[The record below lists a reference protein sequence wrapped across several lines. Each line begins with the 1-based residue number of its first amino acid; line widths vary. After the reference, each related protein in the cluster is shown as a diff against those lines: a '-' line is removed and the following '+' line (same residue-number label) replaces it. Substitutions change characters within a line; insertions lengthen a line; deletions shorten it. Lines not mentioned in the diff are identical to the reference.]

1 MKIGFDAKRAFN
13 NSTGL
18 GNYARLLIK
27 SLVANFPENTYYLFT
42 PKIDEKFANEFTE
55 FKQVE
60 IIKPENFIDKQFSAA
75 WRSYSI
81 GDIVNNLELDI
92 FHGLSNELPKGIN
105 QLKTKCVVT
114 IHDLIF
120 LRYPNY
126 YNNIDAYI
134 YKKKFSNAC
143 NNADLILATSIQT
156 QNDII
161 DFFKTEKEKIQV
173 TYQACDD
180 AFSVAYTNETKDL
193 IREKYNLPKQFI
205 LSVGTIEKR
214 KNQLTILQAL
224 SELDNNWELVLIGKK
239 TSYADEIVNYAKQHD
254 LSNRLHIFENIPF
267 NDLPVIFQC
276 SDLFV
281 YISEFEG
288 FGIPVLEAMQSNILA
303 ITSNVSSLPE
313 VIGNESLT
321 INPFESSALVQFIKN
336 NFTQPDLIKKY
347 ITEAKQRAQL
357 FDKDYLAKALMD
369 KYLALLA

>member
-18 GNYARLLIK
+18 GNYSRLLIK
-27 SLVANFPENTYYLFT
+27 SLITNFPENTYYLFT
-42 PKIDEKFANEFTE
+42 PKIDEKFAGEFSE
-55 FKQVE
+55 FRQVE
-60 IIKPENFIDKQFSAA
+60 IIKPENFLDKQFPAA

-81 GDIVNNLELDI
+81 GDLVNNLELDI

-105 QLKTKCVVT
+105 QTKTKCVVT

-120 LRYPNY
+120 LRYPDY

-134 YKKKFSNAC
+134 YKKKFRNAC

-161 DFFKTEKEKIQV
+161 DFFKTEKDKIQV
-173 TYQACDD
+173 SYQACDD
-180 AFSVAYTNETKDL
+180 AFSIEYTSEAKDS
-193 IREKYNLPKQFI
+193 IRKKYNLPKQFI

-224 SELDNNWELVLIGKK
+224 NELDESWELVLIGKK
-239 TSYADEIVNYAKQHD
+239 TSYADEITSYAKEHD

-267 NDLPVIFQC
+267 SDLPLIFQC
-276 SDLFV
+276 CNLFV

-288 FGIPVLEAMQSNILA
+288 FGIPVLEAMQSNILTV
-303 ITSNVSSLPE
+303 TSNVSSLPE
-313 VIGNESLT
+313 VIGNELLT
-321 INPFESSALVQFIKN
+321 INPFESAALVQFIKN
-336 NFTQPDLIKKY
+336 TFSKPELIKSY
-347 ITEAKQRAQL
+347 TTTAKQRAQL